1 MHLPCV
7 NPICPNTLGR
17 NSSTTSLCFGCRA
30 ALTRDLIPTCG
41 YIPNRALTDL
51 GKGLLT
57 TLKPTSQ
64 DLTAALRM
72 VRGPR
77 HPTGDWQL
85 RPTYSAPVVHSH
97 SPKAPLSRRM
107 PELLVGRRANPT
119 VGSLLA
125 SYIHFVLA
133 KHVIGL
139 SPQPS
144 YYLAGITYYKR
155 KDTQRPV
162 GVRREYRGK
171 VVRNSY
177 RLNYNEFVSIGRLV
191 VKAAGLLGVD
201 RSYDAGITTSYLK
214 GVEAGL
220 YHPPVIVHP
229 HSQQTLASGD
239 HPLDHVIDLN
249 CQHAPWY
256 RRQIRRASGLM
267 AKTRKWPALLN
278 RSHEEVQRDLKVARD
293 AKAAV
298 FKISTTTETPSTDW
312 LFS

>member
-1 MHLPCV
+1 MHLPCL
-7 NPICPNTLGR
+7 NPICQSHLDRISG
-17 NSSTTSLCFGCRA
+17 TTGLCFVCRA
-30 ALTRDLIPTCG
+30 ALTRELIPTCG
-41 YIPNRALTDL
+41 YVPNRALTDL

-85 RPTYSAPVVHSH
+85 RPTYSTPVVQSYK
-97 SPKAPLSRRM
+97 PKAPLSRRM
-107 PELLVGRRANPT
+107 PELLVGRRSNPT
-119 VGSLLA
+119 VGSIMA

-133 KHVIGL
+133 QHVIGL
-139 SPQPS
+139 PPQPS
-144 YYLAGITYYKR
+144 YYLAGVTYYGR
-155 KDTQRPV
+155 KDCQRPT

-171 VVRNSY
+171 AVRNSY
-177 RLNYNEFVSIGRLV
+177 RLDYGEFMSVGRLV

-201 RSYDAGITTSYLK
+201 KRYDARITTHYLQ

-249 CQHAPWY
+249 CQHAPQY

-312 LFS
+312 LFT